1 VERTEENH
9 PLGAYTLAPEC
20 IRHLPEEEL
29 AVKRLDV
36 EAALAVRFREIY
48 AMIGLQV
55 AVHPSGALNISL
67 SANAGSETKGVMPW
81 DESG

>member
-1 VERTEENH
+1 LR
-9 PLGAYTLAPEC
+9 AYTLTPEC
-20 IRHLPEEEL
+20 MRHLPEEES

-36 EAALAVRFREIY
+36 EATRAVRFRKIY

-67 SANAGSETKGVMPW
+67 SANVGSSLGSKGVMSW

>member
-1 VERTEENH
+1 MR
-9 PLGAYTLAPEC
+9 AYTLTPEC
-20 IRHLPEEEL
+20 MRHLPEEES

-36 EAALAVRFREIY
+36 EATRAVRFRKIY

-55 AVHPSGALNISL
+55 AVHPSGALDISL
-67 SANAGSETKGVMPW
+67 GTRSSGSSLGSKGVMPW